1 MYTYVVVDDEK
12 LIRLGLISRVKE
24 ITSENFVCV
33 GQAVNGIDG
42 LRLIKETCPDIVI
55 TDMKMAKMDGVK
67 FLQQLSEQYPALPV
81 IVISGYKAFDYM
93 NEAIEQG
100 VVGYVLKPF
109 STEEIEKQLLKAVTK
124 LEQQEKLVKMQEK
137 VDTLEKQTEGKEFLK
152 LILEPWQEG
161 RHPYTVKKWH
171 ILISVYTDSPEAL
184 NFLREEADRCLGE
197 AVPLCLE
204 NPGGNGQ
211 YFVLCCGTEIEIGK
225 AEEGLSRFID
235 NLKRKGREHKLFVAV
250 GKRFY
255 GLENLNKSYQKNER
269 MLREIHLNQPFCF
282 LVEGEKESRKNKVF
296 TEEELRDMMVLLK
309 YGKDNQDKALKQF
322 FGKLSE
328 EDHSLRD
335 IGDACGRLLAKVD
348 DWAISN
354 KVETD
359 DIMGLFYRRYRYQ
372 RDLEKIQKEISGYI
386 HLISMSIERKSYGDD
401 YIYEQMIKY
410 IREHYHQ
417 KITLQTLADQFYV
430 SAAWCSNIL
439 KERMKKG
446 LNTYLAE
453 IRIARAKELLD
464 YTEMSVEQISREI
477 GYPNPKYFFRMFKQ
491 MTMFTPIEYRNRRR

>member
-1 MYTYVVVDDEK
+1 
-12 LIRLGLISRVKE
+12 
-24 ITSENFVCV
+24 
-33 GQAVNGIDG
+33 
-42 LRLIKETCPDIVI
+42 
-55 TDMKMAKMDGVK
+55 
-67 FLQQLSEQYPALPV
+67 
-81 IVISGYKAFDYM
+81 
-93 NEAIEQG
+93 
-100 VVGYVLKPF
+100 
-109 STEEIEKQLLKAVTK
+109 
-124 LEQQEKLVKMQEK
+124 
-137 VDTLEKQTEGKEFLK
+137 
-152 LILEPWQEG
+152 
-161 RHPYTVKKWH
+161 
-171 ILISVYTDSPEAL
+171 
-184 NFLREEADRCLGE
+184 
-197 AVPLCLE
+197 
-204 NPGGNGQ
+204 
-211 YFVLCCGTEIEIGK
+211 
-225 AEEGLSRFID
+225 
-235 NLKRKGREHKLFVAV
+235 
-250 GKRFY
+250 
-255 GLENLNKSYQKNER
+255 
-269 MLREIHLNQPFCF
+269 MLREIYLHQSFCF
-282 LVEGEKESRKNKVF
+282 FMEGEKESRKNKVF

-309 YGKDNQDKALKQF
+309 YGTDNQDKALKQF

-491 MTMFTPIEYRNRRR
+491 MTTFTPIEYRNRRR